1 MKEENDDT
9 FDISNN
15 GHDNI
20 NNDSDCDNVNNN
32 DDINTDIFEIRSRK
46 DKNELPEHQIFVLD
60 DVLDMSLCDELIE
73 VIEEYAVK
81 KHKWNN
87 GNNVMCHPI
96 NLDELPKEL
105 YTKYD
110 KTLYEVINKI
120 INFLHHNFDITAKGD
135 CGYTLRKIYGPTRF
149 HKDGI
154 VVDNE
159 HEDIISVHKIRCM
172 SLIMAL
178 NDDYEEGEFYFP
190 AQKHK
195 VKLKKGQAIAFP
207 PYWTH
212 EHGVT
217 CPKNGF
223 RYTINTWLFE

>member
-9 FDISNN
+9 VDISNN
-15 GHDNI
+15 HDNI
-20 NNDSDCDNVNNN
+20 SNNSNCN
-32 DDINTDIFEIRSRK
+32 DDNNTDDTNIDIFNIRSRNN
-46 DKNELPEHQIFVLD
+46 KNELPEHQIFVFD
-60 DVLDMSLCDELIE
+60 DVLDISLCDELIE
-73 VIEEYAVK
+73 VIEEYAVEK
-81 KHKWNN
+81 DKWRD

-96 NLDELPKEL
+96 NLEQLPREL
-105 YTKYD
+105 YIKYD
-110 KTLYEVINKI
+110 KILYEVINKI

-135 CGYTLRKIYGPTRF
+135 CGYSLRKIYGPTRF

-154 VVDNE
+154 VVDRE
-159 HEDIISVHKIRCM
+159 HEHVMSVHKIRCM
-172 SLIMAL
+172 SLIIAL
-178 NDDYEEGEFYFP
+178 NDDYDEGEFCFP
-190 AQKHK
+190 AQRHK

-223 RYTINTWLFE
+223 RYTINTWLYE

>member
-1 MKEENDDT
+1 M
-9 FDISNN
+9 NN
-15 GHDNI
+15 GNDNI
-20 NNDSDCDNVNNN
+20 DTNIYEYRTRNV
-32 DDINTDIFEIRSRK
+32 
-46 DKNELPEHQIFVLD
+46 KNELPEHQIFVLD
-60 DVLDMSLCDELIE
+60 DVLDISLCDEFIE
-73 VIEEYAVK
+73 VIEKYAVEK
-81 KHKWNN
+81 DKWRD
-87 GNNVMCHPI
+87 GNNVMCHPFSI
-96 NLDELPKEL
+96 EKLPPELAEKYDHEL
-105 YTKYD
+105 YI
-110 KTLYEVINKI
+110 VINKI

-159 HEDIISVHKIRCM
+159 HEHVMSIHKIRCM
-172 SLIMAL
+172 SLIIAL
-178 NDDYEEGEFYFP
+178 NDDYDEGEFHFP

-217 CPKNGF
+217 APRNGF
-223 RYTINTWLFE
+223 RYTINTWLYE